1 MFHEIQVKK
10 GIRFFF
16 FTLFIF
22 AVGGGAG
29 VYFEHRLIPQLAST
43 KPFSQF
49 HFLQNLTERVTIVQK
64 TEQVVIREDDTV
76 ERIVS
81 QPATAVVSLIA
92 RKEKQST
99 QQTGVLLTNDGLVVT
114 YTVAPL
120 IAPDAEVEVLF
131 YDGTSQKARYIAT
144 DTLMNVVYYRVEG
157 VNVPAI
163 ALANSDDSRVGR
175 KLIVIGNSSV
185 EYQNQLAV
193 GILGNNNRTFNLAGQ
208 TVSSS
213 EKWEGVFEM
222 DLASLENFV
231 GGPAIGFNGEMVGL
245 VGTLRFDGTQQAFL
259 LPANALR
266 MSLERAIRGTLGERP
281 VLGISY
287 RALTK
292 ASAIATGLSRDRGAL
307 VYAPSG
313 RTSLAVLSGS
323 VAEKIGLRFGDIIIA
338 VNGEEINLD
347 NPLSAALGQYA
358 RGDEVSFLVLRDG
371 KEETLSLTF

>member
-1 MFHEIQVKK
+1 MSLGLQVKK
-10 GIRFFF
+10 GIRLFF

-22 AVGGGAG
+22 TVGGVAG
-29 VYFEHRLIPQLAST
+29 VFFEHRLIPQLAST

-49 HFLQNLTERVTIVQK
+49 RFLQNLTGGVTIVQK

-92 RKEKQST
+92 KKEKQAS

-114 YTVAPL
+114 YALAPL
-120 IAPDAEVEVLF
+120 IAPDAQVTVLF
-131 YDGTSQKARYIAT
+131 YDGSNQKAQYVAT
-144 DTLMNVVYYRVEG
+144 DTLTHLVYYRVEG

-175 KLIVIGNSSV
+175 KLIVIGNSNV

-193 GILGNNNRTFNLAGQ
+193 GILGNKNRTFNLAGQ

-213 EKWEGVFEM
+213 EKWEGVFET
-222 DLASLENFV
+222 DLPNLQNFV
-231 GGPAIGFNGEMVGL
+231 GGPAIGFDGEMIGL
-245 VGTLRFDGTQQAFL
+245 VGALIFDGVNYTFL
-259 LPANALR
+259 LPANAVR
-266 MSLERAIRGTLGERP
+266 SSLERAIRGTLDSRP
-281 VLGISY
+281 ILGISY

-292 ASAIATGLSRDRGAL
+292 ASALATGVERDRGAL
-307 VYAPSG
+307 VYTPSG
-313 RTSLAVLSGS
+313 RTGLAVLSGS
-323 VAEKIGLRFGDIIIA
+323 VAEKIGLRYGDIIIA

-347 NPLSAALGQYA
+347 RPLSVALGQYT
-358 RGDEVSFLVLRDG
+358 RGENVSLLILRNG
-371 KEETLSLTF
+371 REETLSLTF